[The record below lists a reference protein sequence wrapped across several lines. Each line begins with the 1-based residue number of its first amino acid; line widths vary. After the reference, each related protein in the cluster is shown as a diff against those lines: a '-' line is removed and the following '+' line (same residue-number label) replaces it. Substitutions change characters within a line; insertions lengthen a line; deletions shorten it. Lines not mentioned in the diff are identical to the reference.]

1 VDSVGTR
8 ACFGI
13 ARVRCLKARALHRGC
28 HTVIGL
34 RPFWRYYG
42 GKWRAAP
49 KYSPPRHA
57 TIIEPFAG
65 AAGYS
70 LRYPD
75 RQVVLVEKYPVI
87 AEIWRWLIAAT
98 PDEVRAIPCVD
109 AVADLPAWV
118 PDGARWLV
126 GFNFGAQ
133 LKRPQLNL
141 SSGLAKR
148 RDRGW
153 CEGWTPAMRERVAL
167 QVPSIKHWRVIEG
180 DYSAAPDV
188 EATWFVDAPYQVAG
202 QGYVHGSGVLDYA
215 ALARWCRERRGQA
228 IVCEAVGADW
238 LPFAPFRSVVGMCG
252 GVAGVRSHEAIWTRD
267 GDITRGAA

>member
-1 VDSVGTR
+1 MR
-8 ACFGI
+8 
-13 ARVRCLKARALHRGC
+13 
-28 HTVIGL
+28 L

-42 GKWRAAP
+42 AKWRIAP
-49 KYSPPRHA
+49 RYPAPRHR

-75 RQVVLVEKYPVI
+75 LDVILVEKYHVI

-98 PDEVRAIPCVD
+98 PEEVRSIPTVD

-126 GFNFGAQ
+126 GFNLGAQ

-153 CEGWTPAMRERVAL
+153 CEGWTAAMRERCAS
-167 QVPSIKHWRVIEG
+167 QVTTIRHWRVIEG
-180 DYSAAPDV
+180 DYTAAPDI
-188 EATWFVDAPYQVAG
+188 EATWFIDPPYQG
-202 QGYVHGSGVLDYA
+202 RPGSHYVHHSGRLDYHE
-215 ALARWCRERRGQA
+215 LGRWCRERRGQTV
-228 IVCEAVGADW
+228 VCAATGADW
-238 LPFAPFRSVVGMCG
+238 LPFAPFGEVRGMGGSRSG
-252 GVAGVRSHEAIWTRD
+252 EAIWEPDMD
-267 GDITRGAA
+267 GFGFDP